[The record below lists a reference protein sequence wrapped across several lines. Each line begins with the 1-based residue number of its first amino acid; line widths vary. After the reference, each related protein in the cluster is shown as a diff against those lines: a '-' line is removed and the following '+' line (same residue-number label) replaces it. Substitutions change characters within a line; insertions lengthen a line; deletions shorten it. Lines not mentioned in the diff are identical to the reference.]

1 MLAKLFHGFDEAV
14 GNAVEECFV
23 SKRSCDKSLATSFC
37 YEICMNEEL
46 GAEFCESANI
56 VWC

>member
-46 GAEFCESANI
+46 EPHGSHG
-56 VWC
+56 